1 MANDGVRRS
10 ASEVIAAISD
20 DGVCDS
26 WDQAPNP
33 PQDGEYAEQ
42 LRRAEQRSGEQESVV
57 TGRLLVHGRPVAA
70 IAGEFA
76 FLAGSAGMAAAD
88 RVVAA
93 FRRATAERLPVVGMP
108 VSGGTRMQ
116 EGTPAFLRM
125 VAVAAAA
132 AEHRAAG
139 LPYLVWLR
147 DPTTGGVMAT
157 WGSLGQ
163 ITAADPG
170 ALVGFLGP
178 RVFEAMTGEP
188 FPSGVQTAENLA
200 AVGVIDAVVS
210 LPELRGWL
218 ATVLDVVG
226 EQAASGADDESAGSP
241 NPAPLAPPARTSIP
255 DGWECVA
262 ATRRSDRPGSRE
274 LIAAAGSDVTWLAGT
289 TSGERDDAVVIALAR
304 IGGVPCIVAALDRTA
319 PGAPGPGALRTA
331 RRAIALARELGLTMV
346 TVVDTEG
353 AEVSARAEE
362 GALAGEIARSLADL
376 AVADVP
382 VVSVLL
388 GSGCGGGALAL
399 LPADVVVAADDA
411 WVTPL
416 PPEGAAA
423 ILHRSTERAPQVAR
437 DQRITAV
444 ELHRLGAVDVLVA
457 GADDDP
463 SDFVGRMAQALSE
476 AVRAAM
482 VSPTRVSKFVVAG
495 P

>member
-1 MANDGVRRS
+1 MANDGVRSS
-10 ASEVIAAISD
+10 ASEVITAISD
-20 DGVCDS
+20 DGSFDS
-26 WDQAPNP
+26 WDLAPNP
-33 PQDGEYAEQ
+33 PQNGEYAEL
-42 LRRAEQRSGEQESVV
+42 LRRAQHRSGEQESVV
-57 TGRLLVHGRPVAA
+57 TGRVLVHGRPVAV

-147 DPTTGGVMAT
+147 NPTTGGVMAT

-188 FPSGVQTAENLA
+188 FPPGVQTAENLA

-218 ATVLDVVG
+218 ATALDVLG
-226 EQAASGADDESAGSP
+226 AQADAGAADELAGSP
-241 NPAPLAPPARTSIP
+241 ISVPPARTSIP
-255 DGWECVA
+255 DGWECVV
-262 ATRRSDRPGSRE
+262 ATRRPDRPGFRE
-274 LIAAAGSDVTWLAGT
+274 LIAAAGSDITWLAGT
-289 TSGERDDAVVIALAR
+289 TTGERDDAVVIALAR
-304 IGGVPCIVAALDRTA
+304 IGGVPCIVAALDRAA

-331 RRAIALARELGLTMV
+331 RRAMALARELGLTMV

-362 GALAGEIARSLADL
+362 GAVAGEIARSLADL

-444 ELHRLGAVDVLVA
+444 ELHQLGAVDVLVA
-457 GADDDP
+457 GPDDDS
-463 SDFVGRMAQALSE
+463 SDFVARMAQVLSE
-476 AVRAAM
+476 AVRAAR
-482 VSPTRVSKFVVAG
+482 VSPTRVSKFVVTG